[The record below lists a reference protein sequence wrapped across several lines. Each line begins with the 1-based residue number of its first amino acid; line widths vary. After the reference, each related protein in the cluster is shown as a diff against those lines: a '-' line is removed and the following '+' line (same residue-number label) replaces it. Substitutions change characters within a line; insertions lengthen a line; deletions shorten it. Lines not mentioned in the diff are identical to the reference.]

1 MMINF
6 FSCSIS
12 CATYSRN
19 KENGGFVTIIS
30 ILSGYLIQCNDESRN
45 PFNDCESGF
54 KGFTFTWRSIHR
66 WNVFSGTG
74 KAPPKR
80 RSKGFI
86 MQDGDADLI
95 FDYTLEALF
104 PSATFRLQAVK
115 FLRHLFR
122 IKQRH
127 IPVVHPIKAS
137 EYRIGNKLLHVFQM
151 AFSG

>member
-1 MMINF
+1 
-6 FSCSIS
+6 
-12 CATYSRN
+12 
-19 KENGGFVTIIS
+19 
-30 ILSGYLIQCNDESRN
+30 
-45 PFNDCESGF
+45 
-54 KGFTFTWRSIHR
+54 
-66 WNVFSGTG
+66 
-74 KAPPKR
+74 
-80 RSKGFI
+80 